1 MKRLV
6 IPGEILAA
14 KPFRLDDTIVE
25 NGKTCSTAIG
35 LFDEERGTMIPLEG
49 QWYPRFGEMVVGI
62 VEEAKLNVYIVNLN
76 APYKGLIISK
86 YAEGDIRSG
95 DVIEA
100 SVKELDKTGTAVL
113 TRPRVLHGGKILR
126 IKPSKVPRVM
136 GKGNT
141 MVRQIQAGTKTSI
154 TLGMNGLIWL
164 KGGDIDLAIAAINRV
179 QNEAHVPG
187 LTERIAKMLGVKP
200 ESINGAPEE
209 GRHHVHQGEAQHV
222 EEEGIQ
228 EPME

>member
-14 KPFRLDDTIVE
+14 KPLRLDDTIVE

-141 MVRQIQAGTKTSI
+141 MVRQKQRKEDQSLVCRTEPSRQQR
-154 TLGMNGLIWL
+154 TLCLRPL
-164 KGGDIDLAIAAINRV
+164 CRHRPAAPRS
-179 QNEAHVPG
+179 
-187 LTERIAKMLGVKP
+187 LC
-200 ESINGAPEE
+200 
-209 GRHHVHQGEAQHV
+209 
-222 EEEGIQ
+222 
-228 EPME
+228 